1 MCPKVSERTVSKHRQ
16 KPSLIRK
23 RAFLAA
29 AAFLLAAVLLL
40 YSSSAFAEP
49 QIRAKAAILI
59 DAQSG
64 QVLWEKNSSTP
75 LPPASTGK
83 IITAITAMDMAA
95 GDTLCTISSTAAN
108 VGESSINLTPG
119 MQYTLDDLLQGALVR
134 SGNDACYAIGEN
146 IAGFEP
152 LFVHWLNLKA
162 ATLGAWS
169 ANLLNTNGLPAKGHT
184 ISAHDLALAARYAMR
199 NERFAEIVS
208 LRYAKIGAGSTA
220 RSLKNT
226 NKLLWQDES
235 VKGIKTGTTD
245 DAGACLVS
253 YMEKNNL
260 KLISV
265 VFDSP
270 DRYGESSR
278 ILGYGADSYLAG
290 HLTPV
295 GGISAYLPVHGGEQK
310 ILKLVAANDGYF
322 LYPSS
327 AKDQL
332 HFSWELPQYAEAPIF
347 SGAPLGKIKILG
359 ADDKVVAEVELLA
372 ANDVPEAN
380 FWDFLAIGS

>member
-1 MCPKVSERTVSKHRQ
+1 M
-16 KPSLIRK
+16 RK
-23 RAFLAA
+23 ALLAA
-29 AAFLLAAVLLL
+29 AAFLLAAFLLL
-40 YSSSAFAEP
+40 PGSPAFAAP
-49 QIRAKAAILI
+49 QIGAKAAILI

-64 QVLWEKNSSTP
+64 QVLWEKNSSSP

-83 IITAITAMDMAA
+83 IITAITAMDMAS
-95 GDTLCTISSTAAN
+95 GETICNISSGAAN
-108 VGESSINLTPG
+108 VGESSVHLTPG
-119 MQYTLDDLLQGALVR
+119 TQYTLDDLLQGALVR

-146 IAGFEP
+146 IAGSEP

-162 ATLGAWS
+162 AVLGAWS
-169 ANLLNTNGLPAKGHT
+169 ANLLNTNGLPAEGHV
-184 ISAHDLALAARYAMR
+184 ISAHDLALAARYAMC
-199 NERFAEIVS
+199 NQRFSEIVS

-226 NKLLWQDES
+226 NKLLWLDES

-245 DAGACLVS
+245 DAGACLVA

-278 ILGYGADSYLAG
+278 ILEYGAASYLAG
-290 HLTPV
+290 QLMSV
-295 GGISAYLPVHGGEQK
+295 GGISAYIPVHGGEQK

-322 LYPSS
+322 LYPS
-327 AKDQL
+327 ANKGQL
-332 HFSWELPQYAEAPIF
+332 SFSWELQKSVAAPVCF
-347 SGAPLGKIKILG
+347 GAPLGKVKVFGPDNKIL
-359 ADDKVVAEVELLA
+359 AEVELLA
-372 ANDVPEAN
+372 ANDVPKAN
-380 FWDFLAIGS
+380 FWNFLGFGA

>member
-1 MCPKVSERTVSKHRQ
+1 MVLPFSEQKLSKKRQ
-16 KPSLIRK
+16 KPSFIVRK
-23 RAFLAA
+23 ASLAA
-29 AAFLLAAVLLL
+29 AAFLLAAALLM
-40 YSSSAFAEP
+40 SAKTAFAAP
-49 QIRAKAAILI
+49 QVGAEAAILI

-64 QVLWEKNSSTP
+64 QVLWEKNSSVP

-83 IITAITAMDMAA
+83 IITAITAMDMAP
-95 GDTLCTISSTAAN
+95 GDTICTISYAAAN
-108 VGESSINLTPG
+108 VGESSIHLTPG
-119 MQYTLDDLLQGALVR
+119 TQYTLDDLLQGALIR

-146 IAGFEP
+146 IAGSEP

-169 ANLLNTNGLPAKGHT
+169 ARLLNTNGLPVKGHV
-184 ISAHDLALAARYAMR
+184 ISAHDLALAARYAMS

-208 LRYAKIGAGSTA
+208 LRYAKIGAGATA

-226 NKLLWQDES
+226 NKLLWLDES

-245 DAGACLVS
+245 DAGSCLVA

-278 ILGYGADSYLAG
+278 ILEYGSDSYLTGRLKSA
-290 HLTPV
+290 
-295 GGISAYLPVHGGEQK
+295 GGISAYIPVHGGKQK
-310 ILKLVAANDGYF
+310 MLKLEPANDGYF
-322 LYPSS
+322 LYPS
-327 AKDQL
+327 AAQGQL
-332 HFSWELPQYAEAPIF
+332 CFSWELKKSVAAPVF
-347 SGAPLGKIKILG
+347 SGAPLGKVKVLG
-359 ADDKVVAEVELLA
+359 PDKKVLAEVELLA
-372 ANDVPEAN
+372 ADDVPKAHL
-380 FWDFLAIGS
+380 WDFLAIGT